1 MVKCCVYINKDKD
14 KKRGVRFHRLPND
27 VNIRALWLK
36 QLGLN
41 QADLSSE
48 DICSD
53 HFAYNDYEN
62 YMLQDE
68 IDGELKLMRFRNLRY
83 FVKHY
88 VSLFIYM

>member
-1 MVKCCVYINKDKD
+1 MVKCCFCINKDKD

-62 YMLQDE
+62 IYATGRNRWRIKTDA
-68 IDGELKLMRFRNLRY
+68 IPKLKVLC
-83 FVKHY
+83 
-88 VSLFIYM
+88 